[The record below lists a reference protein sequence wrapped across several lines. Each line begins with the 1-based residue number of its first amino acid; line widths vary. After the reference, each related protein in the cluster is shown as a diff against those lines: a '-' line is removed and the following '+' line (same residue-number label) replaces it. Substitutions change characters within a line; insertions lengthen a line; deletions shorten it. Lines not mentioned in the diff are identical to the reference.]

1 MIPDKSKKS
10 NKSYLHAETVPYANV
25 FQPNNNGKHS
35 MNNSYGFISC
45 HPISSAKSSQLGCNY
60 PIINQNNHN
69 MQKKLHLKRSFFT
82 EDEDRLLSM
91 AAIKYNQ
98 SKWNLIAQ
106 CVPGKTPKQ
115 CRDRWANYLQPS
127 LKFEPWSQ
135 EEDELLLSL
144 VSKNGTRWSQLTSHF
159 PNRSTNSVKNR
170 WYWLIKNKGK
180 DKLSKNTAKSRLSN
194 SKRSSKCDC
203 TDSLGKNNDIDYFHE
218 IIPNNIQYNPFN
230 YGICSPN
237 FYYDITDNTSEKN
250 NYSLENKGNPNYFY
264 NTSNNQNIYAADQKI
279 NQNVVELKPHINSNF
294 IPSEDD
300 EIITFSPEELNW

>member
-1 MIPDKSKKS
+1 MSSLTNHLLHSFYFMSDEDISKSLALEIGSQSS
-10 NKSYLHAETVPYANV
+10 NQIISNPNVESKFQSYTNLNDCENDECLNKAE
-25 FQPNNNGKHS
+25 
-35 MNNSYGFISC
+35 
-45 HPISSAKSSQLGCNY
+45 SS
-60 PIINQNNHN
+60 P
-69 MQKKLHLKRSFFT
+69 KRKYFT
-82 EDEDRLLSM
+82 KEEDELLRE
-91 AAIKYNQ
+91 AALMYGER
-98 SKWNLIAQ
+98 SWSLIAE

-203 TDSLGKNNDIDYFHE
+203 TDSLEKNNEIDFHK

-250 NYSLENKGNPNYFY
+250 NYSLEKKGNPNYFS
-264 NTSNNQNIYAADQKI
+264 NTSNNQNIYATDQKI
-279 NQNVVELKPHINSNF
+279 NQNVVELKPHINSSF
-294 IPSEDD
+294 IPSEED